1 MGDNWEDWEDAE
13 IDLMVTTPTV
23 VIQKKDELK
32 RLEERKLVEE
42 SDNALSKELFE
53 TEDPIFKKEKEKE
66 KELQLELQQKEVS
79 NCSIKED
86 HKIKINK
93 QKENEQKQK
102 ELSKKIKE
110 SKIKQKRHNE
120 LYGELEGEYMYDDY
134 DDKFYN

>member
-13 IDLMVTTPTV
+13 IDLMITTPTV

-53 TEDPIFKKEKEKE
+53 TEAPIFKKE
-66 KELQLELQQKEVS
+66 LHRELQQKEVS

>member
-13 IDLMVTTPTV
+13 IDLMIAAPTV

-53 TEDPIFKKEKEKE
+53 TEDPIFKKEKELHI
-66 KELQLELQQKEVS
+66 ELKQTEVS

>member
-13 IDLMVTTPTV
+13 IDLIVSAPMV
-23 VIQKKDELK
+23 VIQKKEELK

-53 TEDPIFKKEKEKE
+53 TEDNISKTIENVETVK
-66 KELQLELQQKEVS
+66 QIEVR

-86 HKIKINK
+86 YKIKINK

-102 ELSKKIKE
+102 EISKKIKE

>member
-13 IDLMVTTPTV
+13 IDLMITTPTV

-53 TEDPIFKKEKEKE
+53 TEDPIFKKEKEI
-66 KELQLELQQKEVS
+66 QRELQQKEVS

>member
-13 IDLMVTTPTV
+13 IDLMITTPTV

-53 TEDPIFKKEKEKE
+53 TEDHIFKKE
-66 KELQLELQQKEVS
+66 LHRELQQKEVS

>member
-1 MGDNWEDWEDAE
+1 MGDNWEDWADTEF
-13 IDLMVTTPTV
+13 DLIVSAPTV
-23 VIQKKDELK
+23 VIQKEEELK

-53 TEDPIFKKEKEKE
+53 TEVPILKKEI
-66 KELQLELQQKEVS
+66 QHELQQIEFR
-79 NCSIKED
+79 NCSIKEE

-102 ELSKKIKE
+102 EISKKIKE